1 MLSKI
6 KIKISKVNNIEEAIF
21 FDSMG
26 VDFLGF
32 CCNGTSMMYCSPAKI
47 QEIVNHVENPQIVYE
62 FDGWQSKVEID
73 FTISNGNQVDSIHL
87 GAFATYSEPFEK
99 PVFKDFILENIDE
112 SDFVGVDFPVI
123 RSEKNYHQLTD
134 TEKSKIND
142 LAAQKSIFLDILF
155 EAKDLGEVLKN
166 LSVYGLILRGG
177 DEEKIGVKSFEE
189 LDDIFEILQD

>member
-1 MLSKI
+1 LHKDYKVGFFEIIQSPVKVKIPFKINISIPILNPEKTVSDSWQQEADIQGLLSTGI
-6 KIKISKVNNIEEAIF
+6 GHAVHF
-21 FDSMG
+21 
-26 VDFLGF
+26 
-32 CCNGTSMMYCSPAKI
+32 
-47 QEIVNHVENPQIVYE
+47 
-62 FDGWQSKVEID
+62 
-73 FTISNGNQVDSIHL
+73 
-87 GAFATYSEPFEK
+87 GAFATYAASFEV

-112 SDFVGVDFPVI
+112 SDFIGVDFPVI